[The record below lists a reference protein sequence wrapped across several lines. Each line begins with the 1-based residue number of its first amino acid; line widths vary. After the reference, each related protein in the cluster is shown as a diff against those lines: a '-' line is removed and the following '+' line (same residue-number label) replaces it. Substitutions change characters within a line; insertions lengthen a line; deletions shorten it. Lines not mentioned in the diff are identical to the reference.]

1 MIGRTPMRVKILSGS
16 RPLSAGMATVC
27 ASAVPPAAK
36 GATAPATAP
45 ELFSRS
51 RRDHF
56 PNRPMAR
63 SLDVSDDV
71 DFDQRIAGDAGS
83 RRGGAHRRRRT
94 PVEAAIDRVH
104 AVVILEIGQED
115 ADLQTFLQRGAGIEQ

>member
-27 ASAVPPAAK
+27 ASAVPPAVK

-45 ELFSRS
+45 ELFNRS

-71 DFDQRIAGDAGS
+71 DFDQRIAGNAGG
-83 RRGGAHRRRRT
+83 RRGGAPGRRRA
-94 PVEAAIDRVH
+94 PIEAAIDRVH
-104 AVVILEIGQED
+104 TIIVLEIGQED
-115 ADLQTFLQRGAGIEQ
+115 ADLQAFLQRR